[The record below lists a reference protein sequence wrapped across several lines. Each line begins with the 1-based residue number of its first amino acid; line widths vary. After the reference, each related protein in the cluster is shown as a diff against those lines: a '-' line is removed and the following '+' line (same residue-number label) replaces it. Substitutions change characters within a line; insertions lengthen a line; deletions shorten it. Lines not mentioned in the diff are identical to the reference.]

1 MQRNFRAMEQ
11 KDLVT
16 VQTFPYARAG
26 MLSLKTLEAEGI
38 DYQLEPQTT
47 NGGCALRV
55 EQEYATP
62 ASEMLT
68 SEDFITAN
76 AQYRA
81 ELEQYLMNLSDI
93 RLMQVMMNYHQW
105 PKDTV
110 LAARLIA
117 LDRGLAD
124 NMYELDEQIAALRE
138 KLCSPKPAPPMLS
151 WATLLLSITLFPL
164 GFAMGLYILLHHH
177 TDPNGSSYPH
187 YNYQGRMVGMGAVV
201 LSMGSLLLSYIG
213 FISW

>member
-1 MQRNFRAMEQ
+1 MEH
-11 KDLVT
+11 KELVT

-26 MLSLKTLEAEGI
+26 MLSMKTLEAEGI
-38 DYQLEPQTT
+38 NYRLEPEAH
-47 NGGCALRV
+47 NGTCALRV
-55 EQEYATP
+55 EQQYADP

-76 AQYRA
+76 AEYRA

-93 RLMQVMMNYHQW
+93 RLMQVMMNHHQW

-124 NMYELDEQIAALRE
+124 NMYELDQQVAMLRE
-138 KLCSPKPAPPMLS
+138 KVCTPKPAPQLLS
-151 WATLLLSITLFPL
+151 FATLLLSVTIFPL
-164 GFAMGLYILLHHH
+164 GFAMGLYMLLHHH
-177 TDPNGSSYPH
+177 TDPNGTSYPH
-187 YNYQGRMVGMGAVV
+187 YNYQARMVGMGALA